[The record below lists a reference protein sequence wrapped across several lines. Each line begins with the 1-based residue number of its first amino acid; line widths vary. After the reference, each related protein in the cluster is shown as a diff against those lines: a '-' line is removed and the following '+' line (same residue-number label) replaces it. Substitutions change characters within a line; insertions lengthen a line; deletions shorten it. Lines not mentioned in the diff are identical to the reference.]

1 MTGVNTCSDPLESEN
16 QKLKDEAAQLRADVD
31 GLMTQMKLAE
41 DKLPSDKWGVTQI
54 KDNDHK
60 TRFYTGLP
68 SWLTFL
74 ALFQFLEPKAS
85 RMTLWCGNKTSKQT
99 LHNQSKVGRK
109 RKLAL
114 VDEFFSVLMRLRLG
128 LLVEDVADRFQI
140 SSTTMS
146 RLFNTWILFL
156 ARELP
161 LLFPWPSQ
169 QMIQQHASPDFATYP
184 NTRII
189 IDCTEIFIQ
198 RPTSLASQ
206 CLTFSS
212 YKHHNTFKVLV
223 GISPGGVIT
232 FVSNLWGGR
241 VSDRAITEQCGLLD
255 LLDAGDRV
263 IADRGFD
270 IQDLLAEKMVALNIP
285 PFLGDKL
292 QLSARQVEETRRIA
306 AIRIHVERA
315 IGRIKSF
322 RILQGVLPL
331 SLAGLANDIFHVC
344 AYLSN
349 FYPPLLRADQD

>member
-1 MTGVNTCSDPLESEN
+1 VFD
-16 QKLKDEAAQLRADVD
+16 
-31 GLMTQMKLAE
+31 
-41 DKLPSDKWGVTQI
+41 I
-54 KDNDHK
+54 
-60 TRFYTGLP
+60 
-68 SWLTFL
+68 
-74 ALFQFLEPKAS
+74 
-85 RMTLWCGNKTSKQT
+85 
-99 LHNQSKVGRK
+99 
-109 RKLAL
+109 
-114 VDEFFSVLMRLRLG
+114 
-128 LLVEDVADRFQI
+128 LL
-140 SSTTMS
+140 
-146 RLFNTWILFL
+146 
-156 ARELP
+156 
-161 LLFPWPSQ
+161 
-169 QMIQQHASPDFATYP
+169 Y
-184 NTRII
+184 
-189 IDCTEIFIQ
+189 
-198 RPTSLASQ
+198 
-206 CLTFSS
+206 

>member
-1 MTGVNTCSDPLESEN
+1 
-16 QKLKDEAAQLRADVD
+16 
-31 GLMTQMKLAE
+31 
-41 DKLPSDKWGVTQI
+41 
-54 KDNDHK
+54 
-60 TRFYTGLP
+60 
-68 SWLTFL
+68 
-74 ALFQFLEPKAS
+74 
-85 RMTLWCGNKTSKQT
+85 
-99 LHNQSKVGRK
+99 
-109 RKLAL
+109 
-114 VDEFFSVLMRLRLG
+114 MRLRLG
-128 LLVEDVADRFQI
+128 LLVEDVADRFQV

-169 QMIQQHASPDFATYP
+169 QMIQRHASPDFATYP

-292 QLSARQVEETRRIA
+292 QLSARQ
-306 AIRIHVERA
+306 
-315 IGRIKSF
+315 
-322 RILQGVLPL
+322 
-331 SLAGLANDIFHVC
+331 
-344 AYLSN
+344 
-349 FYPPLLRADQD
+349 

>member
-1 MTGVNTCSDPLESEN
+1 
-16 QKLKDEAAQLRADVD
+16 
-31 GLMTQMKLAE
+31 
-41 DKLPSDKWGVTQI
+41 
-54 KDNDHK
+54 
-60 TRFYTGLP
+60 
-68 SWLTFL
+68 
-74 ALFQFLEPKAS
+74 
-85 RMTLWCGNKTSKQT
+85 
-99 LHNQSKVGRK
+99 
-109 RKLAL
+109 
-114 VDEFFSVLMRLRLG
+114 
-128 LLVEDVADRFQI
+128 
-140 SSTTMS
+140 
-146 RLFNTWILFL
+146 
-156 ARELP
+156 
-161 LLFPWPSQ
+161 
-169 QMIQQHASPDFATYP
+169 MIQQHASPDFATYP

-212 YKHHNTFKVLV
+212 YKHYNTFKVLV

-292 QLSARQVEETRRIA
+292 QLSARQVEETHRIA

-344 AYLSN
+344 AYLQIRTKS
-349 FYPPLLRADQD
+349 Y